1 MWNRGILNASNERVL
16 VLNDDLT
23 IHPNS
28 AKPATGFFA
37 DLEQS
42 LTQYLGSFKV
52 NGSFSHYV
60 INRTELIEVGF
71 FDERL
76 LGLGEEDGDFC
87 WRYHER
93 YDYEIRSITIPGIAN
108 VQSDLADPGYAKGI
122 RTAGIFKRRLIK

>member
-1 MWNRGILNASNERVL
+1 M
-16 VLNDDLT
+16 
-23 IHPNS
+23 
-28 AKPATGFFA
+28 
-37 DLEQS
+37 
-42 LTQYLGSFKV
+42 
-52 NGSFSHYV
+52 

-122 RTAGIFKRRLIK
+122 RTQASSTANLSNSKSTEMSLLAATARCLISVSSSKLLTKNNIRTKIFT

>member
-1 MWNRGILNASNERVL
+1 M
-16 VLNDDLT
+16 
-23 IHPNS
+23 
-28 AKPATGFFA
+28 
-37 DLEQS
+37 
-42 LTQYLGSFKV
+42 
-52 NGSFSHYV
+52 

-76 LGLGEEDGDFC
+76 LGLGEEEDGDFC

-122 RTAGIFKRRLIK
+122 RIAGIFNRQFIK